1 MQQVTDAGFTYAA
14 KTGSYNHNEIVV
26 AVDLGAEADNNGEL
40 SLKAGS
46 MNHNEIVIA
55 G

>member
-1 MQQVTDAGFTYAA
+1 MQNVTEAGITYAA
-14 KTGSYNHNEIVV
+14 KTGSMNHNEIVV
-26 AVDLGAEADNNGEL
+26 AVDLVAEVADRAET
-40 SLKAGS
+40 SLRTGS